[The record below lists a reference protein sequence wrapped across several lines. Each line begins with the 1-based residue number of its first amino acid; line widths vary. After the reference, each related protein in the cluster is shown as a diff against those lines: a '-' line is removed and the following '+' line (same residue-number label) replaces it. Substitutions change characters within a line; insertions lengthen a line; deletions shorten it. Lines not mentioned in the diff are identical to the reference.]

1 MSWQKDKK
9 TVFYSLII
17 IGFVVFCEGVIVDDM
32 FRTRISKLEE
42 TVFDLETVDIKI
54 INRFDKKIKMHD
66 KTIKILVNNDIHFK
80 ENIEYQ
86 LILIQS
92 LEKIFRMHEH

>member
-32 FRTRISKLEE
+32 FRMRISKLEE
-42 TVFDLETVDIKI
+42 TISGLETVDIEM
-54 INRFDKKIKMHD
+54 INRFDKEIEMHD
-66 KTIKILVNNDIHFK
+66 KTIKILVNNNIHFK